1 MRISEILNE
10 MSSIVKKTK
19 LSQESAPW
27 INTGSGQL
35 GPVLYLSG
43 ETYLFPNRDN
53 NNDDRYKFDS
63 TEELQQAI
71 EWFNNTASGSGT
83 NIIWTNP
90 SNKNTA
96 KAFAV
101 TNVHNEQGDRF
112 WIGKY
117 MTNTKRE
124 YSGSSYHNDDSM
136 STFDTSVMQNLG
148 YVLSDGRTLRNR
160 GQEHL
165 DEPSKKAL
173 RTNNWDEYNKFIN
186 DPNQNTASPTK
197 PTNANLEPS
206 SVLNPLTDLSL
217 TDIVNQITNK
227 FTNVNQ
233 SLIDITDTIARG
245 NKGPYPLPEGI
256 GKKAFTVQFC
266 EILHPMALVSGAV
279 KINNRN
285 LVNSTI
291 TYNASKTG
299 KLGDSIINAGK
310 EKIIVSSKQE
320 TGTPSS
326 LDGLNQYVDKL
337 STEEQNQYKTEL
349 ELLKYLTEVKD
360 PTPAQ
365 LGPLRVAVY
374 FKLLSLSDATFIS
387 KLDHLEPAKYI
398 ARNNKQKTLPNNAPE
413 KVKELLIKSGD
424 PDSSGPSP
432 YHQILRYLMIQIA
445 HLLNTDNKFQ
455 SLLTLLLDKG
465 NVILMSTRTA
475 GNQFYFEHKT
485 QAKLNAMAYSKNYVN
500 GMLGF
505 SA

>member
-19 LSQESAPW
+19 LSKESSPW
-27 INTGSGQL
+27 INTGSGKL
-35 GPVLYLSG
+35 GPVLFLSG

-63 TEELQQAI
+63 VDELQQTI
-71 EWFNNTASGSGT
+71 DWFNNTARSSDKD
-83 NIIWTNP
+83 IIWTN
-90 SNKNTA
+90 SSDKNKA
-96 KAFAV
+96 RAFAV
-101 TNVHNEQGDRF
+101 TNVHNNQGDRF
-112 WIGKY
+112 WIGKF

-124 YSGSSYHNDDSM
+124 YSGASYHNDDTM
-136 STFDTSVMQNLG
+136 STFDTSIMQNLG

-165 DEPSKKAL
+165 DKPSKNAL
-173 RTNNWDEYNKFIN
+173 STNNWDEYTKLIN
-186 DPNQNTASPTK
+186 DPNKNTVPSTK
-197 PTNANLEPS
+197 SENSNLEPS
-206 SVLNPLTDLSL
+206 SILNPLTDLSL
-217 TDIVNQITNK
+217 TDIVNQVTNK

-233 SLIDITDTIARG
+233 ALIDITDTIARG
-245 NKGPYPLPEGI
+245 SKGPYSMPEGI

-279 KINNRN
+279 KINNKN
-285 LVNSTI
+285 LTNSTI
-291 TYNASKTG
+291 TYNASKIG
-299 KLGDSIINAGK
+299 KLGDSVINADK

-326 LDGLNQYVDKL
+326 LDGLNQYVDRL
-337 STEEQNQYKTEL
+337 SNEEKNQYKTEL

-360 PTPAQ
+360 PTPTQ
-365 LGPLRVAVY
+365 LGPLKVAVY
-374 FKLLSLSDATFIS
+374 FKLLSLSDATFVS

-398 ARNNKQKTLPNNAPE
+398 ARNNKQKTLPDNAPD
-413 KVKELLIKSGD
+413 KVKELLIKSGN
-424 PDSSGPSP
+424 PDNSGPSP
-432 YHQILRYLMIQIA
+432 YHQILRHLMIQIA
-445 HLLNTDNKFQ
+445 HLLNNDNKFQ

-465 NVILMSTRTA
+465 NVILMSTKTL

-485 QAKLNAMAYSKNYVN
+485 QAKLNAMAYNKNYVN